1 MCADLL
7 RAILL
12 LNLVFGYYRIP
23 KKEGDK
29 FWGISNGFVDV
40 SKFLGLQKGKVK
52 KNQIQLYH
60 SIEDQKL
67 SKNLKNTRKSW
78 VLRYTPS
85 KVV

>member
-1 MCADLL
+1 MRRLIKSNFIVESGFWLL
-7 RAILL
+7 QDT
-12 LNLVFGYYRIP
+12 
-23 KKEGDK
+23 KKGGDK

-60 SIEDQKL
+60 SIEDEKL